1 MMSYLI
7 SFSYGICLLLSLIGW
22 GKALNHILFPN
33 QRIDWGQRAAWG
45 LAFSVLIGGILNA
58 TWTISQTTILIFL
71 GLGLVYCLVDL
82 VNHRQLIISNILQ
95 LFQECRKDKIILAGI
110 AIVSLLILIQYAGW
124 LYTGRLNFASMVY
137 ADGFNTSD
145 DYHAYLV
152 FPHKMLQLGS
162 MGPDPFS
169 ERRIVSLGGQSFL
182 HTLILSALSDTN
194 LNLID
199 PALPLIITV
208 GLILGFFKENKAST
222 KRIIFTILFLLLI
235 AVPKANTTSMMLPVA
250 LFVSLFRTL
259 DSKELERNHWAR
271 NACILA
277 LIAAALCALKS
288 SLIPACVFLFA
299 ASYICYLISSESKQK
314 VVLELVLTTV
324 LVGIFLLP
332 WMISMYQSSGT
343 LLYPLLGKGY
353 HASAYGI
360 TFKSGSTLLGTAKS
374 ALTAF
379 RGIYVFILILLGC
392 LSLSIRPLKLGNL
405 PEEPSFSNRQAAL
418 SMTIAAGLATVAVG
432 VLTENADPFRYS
444 FSHLFPAI
452 LILIAVGMTD
462 TGVLNKNKVANF
474 FIVAVF
480 CAGLAISYDWDINKQ
495 TYSAYP
501 KNIQFGLKNPSLV
514 TAKQKLQYAAMQQSL
529 PQGETVLTR
538 LDAPFILDFK
548 RNQIFVADWPG
559 GASLPPGMP
568 AFKGPEALANYLVS
582 KSIRYIAYSSWSLSH
597 PADVDTSGPGLSSW
611 FRLQAQLSH
620 DFRDNVQQLAKTR
633 KKLYEDGENFV
644 LDLGTKAISMSL

>member
-1 MMSYLI
+1 MISYLI
-7 SFSYGICLLLSLIGW
+7 SFSYGICLLLSLTGW
-22 GKALNHILFPN
+22 GKVLNHILFPN
-33 QRIDWGQRAAWG
+33 RRTDWGQRAAWG
-45 LAFSVLIGGILNA
+45 LAFSVIIGGILNA

-82 VNHRQLIISNILQ
+82 VNHRQSIASNLWQ
-95 LFQECRKDKIILAGI
+95 LFQECRKDKIFLA
-110 AIVSLLILIQYAGW
+110 AVAVVSLLILIQYSGW
-124 LYTGRLNFASMVY
+124 LYTGRLNFAGMVY

-182 HTLILSALSDTN
+182 HTLILSGLSDTN
-194 LNLID
+194 LNALD
-199 PALPLIITV
+199 PALPLIITA
-208 GLILGFFKENKAST
+208 GLILGFFRQNKAST
-222 KRIIFTILFLLLI
+222 KRIIFTILFLVAI
-235 AVPKANTTSMMLPVA
+235 AVPKANTTSILVPVA

-259 DSKELERNHWAR
+259 DSKEIDRNHWAA
-271 NACILA
+271 NACIVA
-277 LIAAALCALKS
+277 LISAAICALKS
-288 SLIPACVFLFA
+288 SLIPACALIFA
-299 ASYICYLISSESKQK
+299 VSYICYFISAEAKQK
-314 VVLELVLTTV
+314 VVLELVLATV

-360 TFKSGSTLLGTAKS
+360 TFKSSSGLLGTAKS

-379 RGIYVFILILLGC
+379 RGIYIFILILLGC
-392 LSLSIRPLKLGNL
+392 LSLSVRPLKFGNL
-405 PEEPSFSNRQAAL
+405 PEEYSFSSRQAVV
-418 SMTIAAGLATVAVG
+418 SMTIAALLATVAVG

-452 LILIAVGMTD
+452 LILIMVAMTD
-462 TGVLNKNKVANF
+462 TGALNKNGAANF
-474 FIVAVF
+474 FIAAVF
-480 CAGLAISYDWDINKQ
+480 CAGMAISYDWDIAKK
-495 TYSAYP
+495 TYSAYL
-501 KNIQFGLKNPSLV
+501 KNIQFGLTNPSLV
-514 TAKQKLQYAAMQQSL
+514 TAKQKSQYAALQQSI

-548 RNQIFVADWPG
+548 RNQIFLADWPG

-568 AFKGPEALANYLVS
+568 AFKGPEALANYLDS
-582 KSIRYIAYSSWSLSH
+582 KSIRYLAYSSWSLNH

-611 FRLQAQLSH
+611 FRLQSQLSH

-633 KKLYEDGENFV
+633 KRIYEDGENFV
-644 LDLGTKAISMSL
+644 LDLEIQPQ

>member
-1 MMSYLI
+1 MISYLI
-7 SFSYGICLLLSLIGW
+7 SFSWGICLLLSLTGW
-22 GKALNHILFPN
+22 GKALNQILFPN
-33 QRIDWGQRAAWG
+33 QRVDWGQRAAWG
-45 LAFSVLIGGILNA
+45 LAFSLIIGGVLNA
-58 TWTISQTTILIFL
+58 TRNISPTTILIFL
-71 GLGLVYCLVDL
+71 GLGLIYCLVDL
-82 VNHRQLIISNILQ
+82 VNHRQSIATNLSQ
-95 LFQECRKDKIILAGI
+95 LFQESRKDKIILAGL
-110 AIVSLLILIQYAGW
+110 AIVSFLILIQYAGW
-124 LYTGRLNFASMVY
+124 VYTGRLNLANMVY

-162 MGPDPFS
+162 MSLEPFS
-169 ERRIVSLGGQSFL
+169 ERRMTSLGGQSFL
-182 HTLILSALSDTN
+182 HTFIVSVLSDTN
-194 LNLID
+194 LNIID
-199 PALPLIITV
+199 PSLALIITI
-208 GLILGFFKENKAST
+208 GLIIGFLKENQAST
-222 KRIIFTILFLLLI
+222 RRVIFTILLVLLI

-250 LFVSLFRTL
+250 LFLSLFRTL
-259 DSKELERNHWAR
+259 DSKEIDRSSWVS
-271 NACILA
+271 NACIIA
-277 LIAAALCALKS
+277 LISAAICTLKS
-288 SLIPACVFLFA
+288 SLIPASVIVFA
-299 ASYICYLISSESKQK
+299 VSYLCYFLTSNTKLK
-314 VVLELVLTTV
+314 VVWEFGLAAV

-332 WMISMYQSSGT
+332 WMISLYQSSGT

-360 TFKSGSTLLGTAKS
+360 TFKSGSTLLGTVKT
-374 ALTAF
+374 ALGAF

-392 LSLSIRPLKLGNL
+392 LSLSIRPLKFANL
-405 PEEPSFSNRQAAL
+405 PAESSFSNRQAPL
-418 SMTIAAGLATVAVG
+418 SMTVAALAATVVVG

-452 LILIAVGMTD
+452 IILIMLAMTD
-462 TGVLNKNKVANF
+462 TGGLNKNGIPNF

-480 CAGLAISYDWDINKQ
+480 CAGLTISYNWDITKN
-495 TYSAYP
+495 TYSAYV
-501 KNIQFGLKNPSLV
+501 KNIKFGLTNPSLV
-514 TAKQKLQYAAMQQSL
+514 SAKQKLQYAALQQSI

-548 RNQIFVADWPG
+548 RNQLFLADWPG

-582 KSIRYIAYSSWSLSH
+582 KSIRYIAYSSWSLNH

-611 FRLQAQLSH
+611 FRLQSQLSH

-644 LDLGTKAISMSL
+644 LDLGVQRK

>member
-1 MMSYLI
+1 MISYII
-7 SFSYGICLLLSLIGW
+7 SFSWGICLLLSLTGW
-22 GKALNHILFPN
+22 GKALNQILFPN
-33 QRIDWGQRAAWG
+33 QRVDWGQRAAWG
-45 LAFSVLIGGILNA
+45 LAFSLIIGGVLNA
-58 TWTISQTTILIFL
+58 TRNISPTTILIFL
-71 GLGLVYCLVDL
+71 GLGLIYCLVDL
-82 VNHRQLIISNILQ
+82 VNHRQSIATNLSQ
-95 LFQECRKDKIILAGI
+95 LFQESRQDKIILSGI
-110 AIVSLLILIQYAGW
+110 AIVSFLILIQYAGW
-124 LYTGRLNFASMVY
+124 VYTGRLNLANMVY

-162 MGPDPFS
+162 MGLEPFS
-169 ERRIVSLGGQSFL
+169 ERRMTSLGGQSFL
-182 HTLILSALSDTN
+182 HTFIVSVLSDTN
-194 LNLID
+194 LNIID
-199 PALPLIITV
+199 PSLALIITI
-208 GLILGFFKENKAST
+208 GLIIGFLKENQAST
-222 KRIIFTILFLLLI
+222 RRVIFTILLVLLI

-250 LFVSLFRTL
+250 LFLSLFRTL
-259 DSKELERNHWAR
+259 DSKEIDRSSWVS
-271 NACILA
+271 NACIIA
-277 LIAAALCALKS
+277 LISAAICTLKS
-288 SLIPACVFLFA
+288 SLIPASVIVFA
-299 ASYICYLISSESKQK
+299 VSYLCYFIISKTKLK
-314 VVLELVLTTV
+314 VVWEFGLATV

-332 WMISMYQSSGT
+332 WMISLYQSSGT

-360 TFKSGSTLLGTAKS
+360 TFKSGSTLLKTVKTA
-374 ALTAF
+374 LGAF

-392 LSLSIRPLKLGNL
+392 LSLSIRPLKFANL
-405 PEEPSFSNRQAAL
+405 PAESSFSNRQAPL
-418 SMTIAAGLATVAVG
+418 SMTVAALVATVVVG

-452 LILIAVGMTD
+452 IILIMLAMTD
-462 TGVLNKNKVANF
+462 TGGLNKNGIPNF

-480 CAGLAISYDWDINKQ
+480 CAGLTISYNWNITKD
-495 TYSAYP
+495 TYSAYV
-501 KNIQFGLKNPSLV
+501 KNIKFGLTNPSLV
-514 TAKQKLQYAAMQQSL
+514 SAKQKLQYAALQQSI

-548 RNQIFVADWPG
+548 RNQLFLADWPG

-582 KSIRYIAYSSWSLSH
+582 KSIRYIAYSSWSLNH

-611 FRLQAQLSH
+611 FRLQSQLSH

-644 LDLGTKAISMSL
+644 LDLGVQRK

>member
-1 MMSYLI
+1 MISYLI
-7 SFSYGICLLLSLIGW
+7 SFSWGICLLLSLTGW

-33 QRIDWGQRAAWG
+33 QRVDWGQRAAWG
-45 LAFSVLIGGILNA
+45 LAFSLIIGGVLNA
-58 TWTISQTTILIFL
+58 TWTISPTTIFIFL
-71 GLGLVYCLVDL
+71 GLGLIYCLVDL
-82 VNHRQLIISNILQ
+82 VNHRQSIATNLSQ
-95 LFQECRKDKIILAGI
+95 LFQESRQDKIILAGI
-110 AIVSLLILIQYAGW
+110 ALVSFLILIQYAGW
-124 LYTGRLNFASMVY
+124 VYTGRLNFANMVY

-162 MGPDPFS
+162 MGLEPFS
-169 ERRIVSLGGQSFL
+169 ERRITSLGGQSFL
-182 HTLILSALSDTN
+182 HTFIVSLLPDTN
-194 LNLID
+194 LNIID
-199 PALPLIITV
+199 PGLALIITI
-208 GLILGFFKENKAST
+208 GLIIGFLKENQAST
-222 KRIIFTILFLLLI
+222 RRVIFTILLVLLI

-250 LFVSLFRTL
+250 LFLSLFRTL
-259 DSKELERNHWAR
+259 DSKEIDRNSWVS
-271 NACILA
+271 NACLIA
-277 LIAAALCALKS
+277 LISAAICTLKS
-288 SLIPACVFLFA
+288 SLIPASVIVFA
-299 ASYICYLISSESKQK
+299 VSYLAYFISSNTKLK
-314 VVLELVLTTV
+314 VVGEFGLATV

-332 WMISMYQSSGT
+332 WMISLYQSSGT

-360 TFKSGSTLLGTAKS
+360 TFKSGSTLLGTVKT
-374 ALTAF
+374 ALGAF

-392 LSLSIRPLKLGNL
+392 LSLSIRPLKFANL
-405 PEEPSFSNRQAAL
+405 PAESLFSNRQAPL
-418 SMTIAAGLATVAVG
+418 SMTVAALVATVVVG

-452 LILIAVGMTD
+452 IILIMLAMTD
-462 TGVLNKNKVANF
+462 TGGLNKNGIPNF

-480 CAGLAISYDWDINKQ
+480 CAGLAISYNWDITKN
-495 TYSAYP
+495 TYSAYV
-501 KNIQFGLKNPSLV
+501 KNIKFGLTNPSLV
-514 TAKQKLQYAAMQQSL
+514 SAKQKLQYGALQQSI

-548 RNQIFVADWPG
+548 RNQLFLADWPG

-582 KSIRYIAYSSWSLSH
+582 KSIRYIAYSSWSLNH
-597 PADVDTSGPGLSSW
+597 PPNVDTSGPGLSSW
-611 FRLQAQLSH
+611 FRLQSQLSH

-644 LDLGTKAISMSL
+644 LDLGVQRK

>member
-1 MMSYLI
+1 MISYLI
-7 SFSYGICLLLSLIGW
+7 SFSWGICLLLSLIGW
-22 GKALNHILFPN
+22 GKVLNHILFPN

-45 LAFSVLIGGILNA
+45 LAFSVLIGGVLNA
-58 TWTISQTTILIFL
+58 TGTISPITILIFL
-71 GLGLVYCLVDL
+71 GLGLLYCLVDL
-82 VNHRQLIISNILQ
+82 VNHRQSIATNLSQ
-95 LFQECRKDKIILAGI
+95 LFQESRKDKIILAGL
-110 AIVSLLILIQYAGW
+110 ATVSILILIQYAGW
-124 LYTGRLNFASMVY
+124 IYTGRVNFANMVY

-162 MGPDPFS
+162 MGLEPFS
-169 ERRIVSLGGQSFL
+169 ERRMTSLGGQSFL
-182 HTLILSALSDTN
+182 HTFIVSVLSDTN
-194 LNLID
+194 LNIID
-199 PALPLIITV
+199 PGLALIITV
-208 GLILGFFKENKAST
+208 GLIIGFFQKNPAST
-222 KRIIFTILFLLLI
+222 RRVIFTILFVLLI

-250 LFVSLFRTL
+250 LFLSLFRIL
-259 DSKELERNHWAR
+259 DSKEIERNSWIS
-271 NACILA
+271 NACIIA
-277 LIAAALCALKS
+277 LISAALCTLKS
-288 SLIPACVFLFA
+288 SLIPASAIVFA
-299 ASYICYLISSESKQK
+299 VSYICYFISSPTKLK
-314 VVLELVLTTV
+314 VVWEFGLATV

-332 WMISMYQSSGT
+332 WMISLYQSSGT

-360 TFKSGSTLLGTAKS
+360 TFKSGATLLGTVKT
-374 ALTAF
+374 ALGAF

-392 LSLSIRPLKLGNL
+392 LSLSIRPLKFANL
-405 PEEPSFSNRQAAL
+405 PAESSFSNRQAPL
-418 SMTIAAGLATVAVG
+418 SMTVAALVATVVVG

-452 LILIAVGMTD
+452 IILIMLAMTD
-462 TGVLNKNKVANF
+462 TGALNKNGVANF
-474 FIVAVF
+474 FIAAVF
-480 CAGLAISYDWDINKQ
+480 CAGLAISYDWDITKQ
-495 TYSAYP
+495 TYSAYV
-501 KNIQFGLKNPSLV
+501 KNIQFGLTNPSLV
-514 TAKQKLQYAAMQQSL
+514 SAKQKSQYAALQQSI

-548 RNQIFVADWPG
+548 RNQLFLADWPG

-582 KSIRYIAYSSWSLSH
+582 KSIRYIAYSSWSLNH

-611 FRLQAQLSH
+611 FRLQSQLSH

-644 LDLGTKAISMSL
+644 LDLGSQRK

>member
-1 MMSYLI
+1 MISYFI
-7 SFSYGICLLLSLIGW
+7 SFFYGICLLLSLAGW
-22 GKALNHILFPN
+22 GKVLNDILFPDR
-33 QRIDWGQRAAWG
+33 QIDWGQRASWG
-45 LAFSVLIGGILNA
+45 LAFSAIAGGVLNA
-58 TWTISQTTILIFL
+58 TWMISPIAILIFL

-82 VNHRQLIISNILQ
+82 VNCRRSIGSNLLQ
-95 LFQECRKDKIILAGI
+95 LVQECRQDKIILAGI
-110 AIVSLLILIQYAGW
+110 AVVSLLILIQYAGW
-124 LYTGRLNFASMVY
+124 VYTGRTNIAGMVY
-137 ADGFNTSD
+137 AGGFNTSD

-182 HTLILSALSDTN
+182 HALILSGLSDTN

-199 PALPLIITV
+199 PALPLIITI
-208 GLILGFFKENKAST
+208 GLILGFFRQNPAST

-235 AVPKANTTSMMLPVA
+235 AAPKANTTSILLPVA

-259 DSKELERNHWAR
+259 DSKEIESDRPQA
-271 NACILA
+271 NACIIA
-277 LIAAALCALKS
+277 LIIAAICSLKS

-299 ASYICYLISSESKQK
+299 TSYFCYFIGDKNKQK
-314 VVLELVLTTV
+314 VVLEAALATGLIGV
-324 LVGIFLLP
+324 FLLP

-360 TFKSGSTLLGTAKS
+360 TFKSTSGLLGTAKS

-379 RGIYVFILILLGC
+379 RGIYILILILLGC
-392 LSLSIRPLKLGNL
+392 LSFSIRPLKFGNL
-405 PEEPSFSNRQAAL
+405 PEEREFSNRQAVL
-418 SMTIAAGLATVAVG
+418 SMTVAAGLATVAVG
-432 VLTENADPFRYS
+432 VLTENADPFRYT

-452 LILIAVGMTD
+452 LILMMVAMTD
-462 TGVLNKNKVANF
+462 TGALNKNGTANF
-474 FIVAVF
+474 FLVAVF
-480 CAGLAISYDWDINKQ
+480 CAGLAISYDWDLTKQ
-495 TYSAYP
+495 TYSAYL
-501 KNIQFGLKNPSLV
+501 KNIQFGLTNPSLV
-514 TAKQKLQYAAMQQSL
+514 TAKQKSQYVALQQSI

-548 RNQIFVADWPG
+548 RNQIFLADWPG

-568 AFKGPEALANYLVS
+568 AFKGPEALAKYLAE
-582 KSIRYIAYSSWSLSH
+582 KSIRYLAYSSWSLNH

-611 FRLQAQLSH
+611 FRLQSQLSH

-633 KKLYEDGENFV
+633 KKLYADGENFV
-644 LDLGTKAISMSL
+644 LDLGTK

>member
-7 SFSYGICLLLSLIGW
+7 SFFYGICLLLSLIGW
-22 GKALNHILFPN
+22 GKVLNHILFPN
-33 QRIDWGQRAAWG
+33 QRIDWGQRSAWG

-58 TWTISQTTILIFL
+58 TWTISQTTILFFL
-71 GLGLVYCLVDL
+71 GLGLIYCLIDL
-82 VNHRQLIISNILQ
+82 VNHRQLIINNILHV
-95 LFQECRKDKIILAGI
+95 FQECRQDKVILAGI

-124 LYTGRLNFASMVY
+124 LYTGRHNFANMVY

-145 DYHAYLV
+145 DYHGYLV

-162 MGPDPFS
+162 MGSDPFS

-182 HTLILSALSDTN
+182 QALILSGLSDTN

-208 GLILGFFKENKAST
+208 GLILGFFKENKVST
-222 KRIIFTILFLLLI
+222 KRIVFTILFLLLI
-235 AVPKANTTSMMLPVA
+235 PLPKANTTSLMLPVA
-250 LFVSLFRTL
+250 LFVSLFRTI
-259 DSKELERNHWAR
+259 DSKEIEDNHWAA

-277 LIAAALCALKS
+277 LITAAICALKS

-299 ASYICYLISSESKQK
+299 TSYICHLISSESKQK
-314 VVLELVLTTV
+314 AVFEMVLTTV
-324 LVGIFLLP
+324 LVGVFLLP

-374 ALTAF
+374 ALIAF
-379 RGIYVFILILLGC
+379 QGIYVFILIFLGC
-392 LSLSIRPLKLGNL
+392 LSLSIRPWKFGNL
-405 PEEPSFSNRQAAL
+405 PEEPSFSNRQAVL
-418 SMTIAAGLATVAVG
+418 SMTIAAGLATIAVG
-432 VLTENADPFRYS
+432 VITENADPFRYS

-452 LILIAVGMTD
+452 LILIAVAMTD
-462 TGVLNKNKVANF
+462 TGTLNKNGAANF
-474 FIVAVF
+474 FIAAVF
-480 CAGLAISYDWDINKQ
+480 CAGLAISYNWAIAKQ
-495 TYSAYP
+495 TYSAYL
-501 KNIQFGLKNPSLV
+501 KNIEFGLTNPSLV
-514 TAKQKLQYAAMQQSL
+514 TAKQKSQYVAMQESV

-548 RNQIFVADWPG
+548 RNQIFLADWPG

-568 AFKGPEALANYLVS
+568 VFKGPEALANYLVS
-582 KSIRYIAYSSWSLSH
+582 KSIRYIAYSSWSLNH

-611 FRLQAQLSH
+611 FRLQAKLSH
-620 DFRDNVQQLAKTR
+620 DFRDNVRQLAKSR

-644 LDLGTKAISMSL
+644 LDLGTKTISMGL

>member
-1 MMSYLI
+1 MISYII
-7 SFSYGICLLLSLIGW
+7 SFSWGICLLLSLTGW
-22 GKALNHILFPN
+22 GKALNQILFPN
-33 QRIDWGQRAAWG
+33 QRVDWGQRAAWG
-45 LAFSVLIGGILNA
+45 LAFSLIIGGVLNA
-58 TWTISQTTILIFL
+58 TWNISPTTILIFL
-71 GLGLVYCLVDL
+71 GFGLIYCLVDL
-82 VNHRQLIISNILQ
+82 VNHRQSIATNLSQ
-95 LFQECRKDKIILAGI
+95 LFQESRQDKIILSGI
-110 AIVSLLILIQYAGW
+110 ALVSFLILIQYAGW
-124 LYTGRLNFASMVY
+124 VYTGRLNFANMVY

-162 MGPDPFS
+162 MGLEPFS
-169 ERRIVSLGGQSFL
+169 ERRMTSLGGQSFL
-182 HTLILSALSDTN
+182 HTFMVSVLSDTN
-194 LNLID
+194 LNIID
-199 PALPLIITV
+199 PSLALIITI
-208 GLILGFFKENKAST
+208 GLIIGFLKENQAST
-222 KRIIFTILFLLLI
+222 RRVIFTILLVLLI

-250 LFVSLFRTL
+250 LFLSLFRTL
-259 DSKELERNHWAR
+259 DSKEIDRSSWVS
-271 NACILA
+271 NACIIA
-277 LIAAALCALKS
+277 LISAAICTLKS
-288 SLIPACVFLFA
+288 SLIPASVIVFA
-299 ASYICYLISSESKQK
+299 VSYLCYFITSNTKLK
-314 VVLELVLTTV
+314 VVWEFGLATV

-332 WMISMYQSSGT
+332 WMISLYQSSGT

-360 TFKSGSTLLGTAKS
+360 TFKSGSTLLGTVKT
-374 ALTAF
+374 ALGAF

-392 LSLSIRPLKLGNL
+392 LSLSIRPLKFASL
-405 PEEPSFSNRQAAL
+405 PAESSFSNRQAPL
-418 SMTIAAGLATVAVG
+418 SMTVAALEATVVVG

-452 LILIAVGMTD
+452 IILIMLAMTD
-462 TGVLNKNKVANF
+462 TGGLNKNGIPNF

-480 CAGLAISYDWDINKQ
+480 CAGLTISYNWDITKN
-495 TYSAYP
+495 TYSAYV
-501 KNIQFGLKNPSLV
+501 KNIKFGLTNPSLV
-514 TAKQKLQYAAMQQSL
+514 SAKQKLQYAALQQSI

-548 RNQIFVADWPG
+548 RNQLFLADWPG

-582 KSIRYIAYSSWSLSH
+582 KSIRYIAYSSWSLNH

-611 FRLQAQLSH
+611 FRLQSQLSH

-644 LDLGTKAISMSL
+644 LDLGSQRK